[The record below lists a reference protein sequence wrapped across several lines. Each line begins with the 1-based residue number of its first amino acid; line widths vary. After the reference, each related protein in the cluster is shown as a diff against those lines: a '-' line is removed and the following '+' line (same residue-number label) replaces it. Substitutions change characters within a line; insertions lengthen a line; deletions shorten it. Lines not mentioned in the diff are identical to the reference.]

1 MASKDDAAVAQSYNP
16 TTGSQQSDKNTA
28 NMSDHAPTDKTPAV
42 ADAEESREPTPT
54 TESVYSVKSTIEKI
68 FIICLTGL
76 AMVLCLIPTNI
87 VLPILP
93 TLKAQYDVTTTD
105 MNLLVTAF
113 SLVQGITPALM
124 SSLSDFQGRRIAW
137 MVALL
142 VYTAANIGLALQDT
156 YVALIILRCLQS
168 AGSSCAVPF
177 GFAVAADVS
186 SPAERGRYIG
196 TLQGCVFGAF
206 AFGPVIGGAL
216 ASSFGWRSVFWFLAI
231 GSGSALALY
240 ILVIPETARNV
251 VGNGSIEPKSW
262 WRRPVTENIRRRQQ
276 YASKGECK
284 PLTVPASPKKKMSMA
299 QLLQA
304 FTILAE
310 KDAFILILFASL
322 LYYGITAMWASTGS
336 HFGSMFN
343 LTTLEVGFAFL

>member
-1 MASKDDAAVAQSYNP
+1 MIYIYILVLCFLDLPARRGFQIFRATKLRCHNTMASKDDAAVPQSYNP
-16 TTGSQQSDKNTA
+16 VTCSQKSDKNTA
-28 NMSDHAPTDKTPAV
+28 NMPDHAPADKAPAV
-42 ADAEESREPTPT
+42 ADHKESREPTPT
-54 TESVYSVKSTIEKI
+54 TESPYSVKSTGEKI
-68 FIICLTGL
+68 FIVFLTGL
-76 AMVLCLIPTNI
+76 AVVLCLVPTNI

-137 MVALL
+137 MVALT

-156 YVALIILRCLQS
+156 YGALIILRCLQS

-177 GFAVAADVS
+177 GFAVAADLA
-186 SPAERGRYIG
+186 SPAERGLYIG
-196 TLQGCVFGAF
+196 TLRGCVFGAF

-231 GSGSALALY
+231 GSGSVLDLY
-240 ILVIPETARNV
+240 ILIIPETARNV

-262 WRRPVTENIRRRQQ
+262 WRRPVAENIRRRHQS
-276 YASKGECK
+276 ASKGSR
-284 PLTVPASPKKKMSMA
+284 V
-299 QLLQA
+299 
-304 FTILAE
+304 
-310 KDAFILILFASL
+310 
-322 LYYGITAMWASTGS
+322 
-336 HFGSMFN
+336 
-343 LTTLEVGFAFL
+343 